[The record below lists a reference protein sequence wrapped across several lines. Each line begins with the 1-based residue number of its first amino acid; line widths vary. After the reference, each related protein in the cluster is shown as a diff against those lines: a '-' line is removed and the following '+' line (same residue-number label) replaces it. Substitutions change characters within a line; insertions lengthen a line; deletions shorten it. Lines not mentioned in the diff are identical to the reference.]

1 MEKRSRWHGVGKGR
15 GGRVCGAVLLV
26 ALTAVALACG
36 DRPAGPNANQFDLT
50 GVVVR
55 VEGDKIVLAHD
66 AIEGFMEAM
75 VMPFETRD
83 DWALDV
89 VTPGDR
95 VQATLVVDEGR
106 AWIEGLVVTQ
116 AADGHD
122 GQTPPTPEAVL
133 EGTEVPDYALVNQDG
148 QSVSLHQYRGRAVL
162 LTFIYTKCPIPDFC
176 PLMSRNF
183 MSIDQ
188 QLRRDEPELAART
201 QLLSLSFDSSYD
213 SPEVMRRY
221 GTQYRPDGDFE
232 GWEFIAATEGQ
243 VGPAAKFFG
252 LAYWED
258 TGQWIHNLRTILIG
272 PDGTVA
278 KVYLGND
285 WTPAQ
290 VLADL
295 QALEWPAAALSE

>member
-1 MEKRSRWHGVGKGR
+1 MLKDDWGR
-15 GGRVCGAVLLV
+15 RDGRRRGRNVMAAAVLV
-26 ALTAVALACG
+26 ALAWSGAACG
-36 DRPAGPNANQFDLT
+36 DRPAGPNANRFDLT

-55 VEGDKIVLAHD
+55 VDGDKIVLAHD
-66 AIEGFMEAM
+66 EIEGFMEAM

-83 DWALDV
+83 EWALEI

-122 GQTPPTPEAVL
+122 GEPPPTPEAVL

-148 QSVSLHQYRGRAVL
+148 EPVSLHGYRGRAVL
-162 LTFIYTKCPIPDFC
+162 LTFIYTRCPIPDFC
-176 PLMSRNF
+176 PLMSRHF

-188 QLRRDEPELAART
+188 QLRRDEPALAERT
-201 QLLSLSFDSSYD
+201 HLLSLSFDASYD
-213 SPEVMRRY
+213 SPDVMRRY
-221 GTQYRPDGDFE
+221 GTQFRPDGDFG

-258 TGQWIHNLRTILIG
+258 TDQWIHNLRTILIG
-272 PDGTVA
+272 PDGRVA

-290 VLADL
+290 VLDDL
-295 QALEWPAAALSE
+295 RAIDWPAATGS